1 MLDRKNAMKIPY
13 RLPFMMLALATLSA
27 CATVTSG
34 TDHTLLVET
43 DPAGATCLL
52 RRDGANIGAVNPT
65 PNAIRISK
73 SRHDISVNCEK
84 ADHDPTS
91 RTVTAS
97 FQAMTLGNVLIGGV
111 VGLAADLASGA
122 AITYPESVKVVLWP
136 RSFPN
141 AAARD
146 AFFEAR
152 LADTRADFDRRIE
165 RAQGACGGA
174 SDQNCMQRIR
184 ELRNEQQEEVRRLEE
199 RRVSTAAGT

>member
-1 MLDRKNAMKIPY
+1 
-13 RLPFMMLALATLSA
+13 
-27 CATVTSG
+27 
-34 TDHTLLVET
+34 
-43 DPAGATCLL
+43 
-52 RRDGANIGAVNPT
+52 
-65 PNAIRISK
+65 
-73 SRHDISVNCEK
+73 
-84 ADHDPTS
+84 
-91 RTVTAS
+91 
-97 FQAMTLGNVLIGGV
+97 MTLGNVLIGGV

>member
-1 MLDRKNAMKIPY
+1 MKIPY
-13 RLPFMMLALATLSA
+13 RLPFIMLALATLSA

-84 ADHDPTS
+84 ADHEPTS

-122 AITYPESVKVVLWP
+122 AITYPESVQVVLWP

>member
-1 MLDRKNAMKIPY
+1 MKKLF
-13 RLPFMMLALATLSA
+13 RLPVLMLALATLSA

-34 TDHTLLVET
+34 TDHTLLVESA
-43 DPAGATCLL
+43 PAGAACML

-65 PNAIRISK
+65 PSAIRISK
-73 SRHDISVNCEK
+73 SRHDITVNCEK
-84 ADHDPTS
+84 AEHEPTS
-91 RTVTAS
+91 RTVTAG

-136 RSFPN
+136 RSFPS

-152 LADTRADFDRRIE
+152 IADTRADSEKRIE
-165 RAQGACGGA
+165 RAQGACGG
-174 SDQNCMQRIR
+174 STDQNCLQRLR
-184 ELRNEQQEEVRRLEE
+184 ELRNQEQEEIRRIEE
-199 RRVSTAAGT
+199 RRTTIPVGT

>member
-1 MLDRKNAMKIPY
+1 MKCLY
-13 RLPFMMLALATLSA
+13 RLPVIMLALVTLSA

-34 TDHTLLVET
+34 TDHTLLVES
-43 DPAGATCLL
+43 DPAGATCVL

-65 PNAIRISK
+65 PGSVRISK
-73 SRHDISVNCEK
+73 SRHDITVNCDK
-84 ADHDPTS
+84 ADHEATS
-91 RTVTAS
+91 STVTAG

-111 VGLAADLASGA
+111 IGLAADLASGA

-152 LADTRADFDRRIE
+152 LADTRADFAKRIE

-174 SDQNCMQRIR
+174 TDQSCLQRVR
-184 ELRNEQQEEVRRLEE
+184 EVRNQEQEEIRRLEE
-199 RRVSTAAGT
+199 RRIATATRT

>member
-1 MLDRKNAMKIPY
+1 MKIPY
-13 RLPFMMLALATLSA
+13 RLPFIMLALATLSA

-84 ADHDPTS
+84 ADHEPTS

>member
-1 MLDRKNAMKIPY
+1 MKCLY
-13 RLPFMMLALATLSA
+13 RLPVIMLALVTLSA

-34 TDHTLLVET
+34 TDHTLLVES
-43 DPAGATCLL
+43 DPAGATCALQ
-52 RRDGANIGAVNPT
+52 RDGANIGAVNPT
-65 PNAIRISK
+65 PGSVRISK
-73 SRHDISVNCEK
+73 SRHDITVNCER
-84 ADHDPTS
+84 ADHEATS
-91 RTVTAS
+91 STVTAG

-111 VGLAADLASGA
+111 IGLAADLASGA

-152 LADTRADFDRRIE
+152 LADTRADFAKRIE

-174 SDQNCMQRIR
+174 TDQSCLQRVR
-184 ELRNEQQEEVRRLEE
+184 EVRNQEQEEIRRIEE
-199 RRVSTAAGT
+199 RRTTIPVGA

>member
-1 MLDRKNAMKIPY
+1 MKIPY
-13 RLPFMMLALATLSA
+13 RLPFIMLALATLSA

-84 ADHDPTS
+84 ADHEPTS

-136 RSFPN
+136 RSFPS

-152 LADTRADFDRRIE
+152 IADTRADSEKRIE
-165 RAQGACGGA
+165 RAQGACGGS
-174 SDQNCMQRIR
+174 SDQNCLQRLR
-184 ELRNEQQEEVRRLEE
+184 ELRNQEQEEIRRIEE
-199 RRVSTAAGT
+199 RRMTIPVGT

>member
-1 MLDRKNAMKIPY
+1 MNRLY
-13 RLPFMMLALATLSA
+13 RLPVIMLALVTLSA

-34 TDHTLLVET
+34 TDHTLLVES
-43 DPAGATCLL
+43 DPAGATCVL

-65 PNAIRISK
+65 PGSVRISK
-73 SRHDISVNCEK
+73 SRHDITVNCDK
-84 ADHDPTS
+84 ADHEATS
-91 RTVTAS
+91 STVTAG

-111 VGLAADLASGA
+111 IGLAADLASGA

-152 LADTRADFDRRIE
+152 LADTRADFAKRIE

-174 SDQNCMQRIR
+174 TDQSCLQRVREIR
-184 ELRNEQQEEVRRLEE
+184 NQEQEEIRRLEE
-199 RRVSTAAGT
+199 RRIATATRT

>member
-1 MLDRKNAMKIPY
+1 MKKLF
-13 RLPFMMLALATLSA
+13 RLPVLMLALATLSA

-34 TDHTLLVET
+34 TDHTLLVES
-43 DPAGATCLL
+43 DPAGAACML

-65 PNAIRISK
+65 PSAIRISK
-73 SRHDISVNCEK
+73 SRHDITVNCEK
-84 ADHDPTS
+84 AEHEPTS
-91 RTVTAS
+91 RTVTAG

-136 RSFPN
+136 RSFPS

-152 LADTRADFDRRIE
+152 IADTRADSEKRIE
-165 RAQGACGGA
+165 RAQGACGG
-174 SDQNCMQRIR
+174 STDQNCLQRLR
-184 ELRNEQQEEVRRLEE
+184 ELRNQEQEEIRRIEE
-199 RRVSTAAGT
+199 RRMTIPVGT

>member
-1 MLDRKNAMKIPY
+1 MKIPY
-13 RLPFMMLALATLSA
+13 RLPFIMLALAALSA
-27 CATVTSG
+27 CATVSSG
-34 TDHTLLVET
+34 TDHTLLVES

-84 ADHDPTS
+84 ADHEPTS

-136 RSFPN
+136 RNFPN

>member
-1 MLDRKNAMKIPY
+1 MKCLY
-13 RLPFMMLALATLSA
+13 RLPVIMLALVTLSA

-34 TDHTLLVET
+34 TDHTLLVES
-43 DPAGATCLL
+43 DPAGATCALQ
-52 RRDGANIGAVNPT
+52 RDGANIGAVNPT
-65 PNAIRISK
+65 PGSVRISK
-73 SRHDISVNCEK
+73 SRHDITVNCER
-84 ADHDPTS
+84 ADHEATS
-91 RTVTAS
+91 STVTAG

-111 VGLAADLASGA
+111 IGLAADLASGA

-152 LADTRADFDRRIE
+152 LADTRADFAKRIE

-174 SDQNCMQRIR
+174 TDQSCLQRVR
-184 ELRNEQQEEVRRLEE
+184 EVRNQEQEEIRRLEE
-199 RRVSTAAGT
+199 RRIATATRT

>member
-1 MLDRKNAMKIPY
+1 MKKLF
-13 RLPFMMLALATLSA
+13 RLPVLMLALATLSA

-34 TDHTLLVET
+34 TDHTLLVES
-43 DPAGATCLL
+43 DPAGAACML

-65 PNAIRISK
+65 PSAIRISK
-73 SRHDISVNCEK
+73 SRHDITVNCEK
-84 ADHDPTS
+84 AEHEPTS
-91 RTVTAS
+91 RTVAAG

-136 RSFPN
+136 RSFPS

-152 LADTRADFDRRIE
+152 IADTRADSEKRIE
-165 RAQGACGGA
+165 RAQGACGG
-174 SDQNCMQRIR
+174 STDQNCLQRLR
-184 ELRNEQQEEVRRLEE
+184 ELRNQEQEEIRRIEE
-199 RRVSTAAGT
+199 RRTTIPVGT

>member
-1 MLDRKNAMKIPY
+1 MKCLY
-13 RLPFMMLALATLSA
+13 RLPVIMLALVTLSA

-34 TDHTLLVET
+34 TDHTLLVES
-43 DPAGATCLL
+43 DPAGATCALQ
-52 RRDGANIGAVNPT
+52 RDGANIGAVNPT
-65 PNAIRISK
+65 PGSVRISK
-73 SRHDISVNCEK
+73 SRHDITVNCER
-84 ADHDPTS
+84 ADHEATS
-91 RTVTAS
+91 STVTAG

-111 VGLAADLASGA
+111 IGLAADLASGA

-152 LADTRADFDRRIE
+152 LADTRADFAKRIE

-174 SDQNCMQRIR
+174 TDQSCLQRVREIR
-184 ELRNEQQEEVRRLEE
+184 NQEQEEIRRIEE
-199 RRVSTAAGT
+199 RRTTIPVGA